1 MGEACACTGA
11 AWLWIE
17 SPQGIARRNGIK
29 SVHQGRRSS
38 SVSSQSE
45 LTKCVPLEH
54 WRDSFPSHLQES
66 PKLSQMPCRCGF
78 WEGSHPNFGNSGRPY
93 THRQY
98 LLRVE
103 MTVSQ
108 KVRRSGRNIFFLNS
122 VKQAK
127 IVAVISSA
135 CSTFSDD
142 CPFPTHSR
150 DSWS

>member
-1 MGEACACTGA
+1 MIRYSFPSRQIVLQNGRSLCLHRGC
-11 AWLWIE
+11 LVWIE

-103 MTVSQ
+103 MTVSP
-108 KVRRSGRNIFFLNS
+108 KRSVEVEDAPSF
-122 VKQAK
+122 
-127 IVAVISSA
+127 
-135 CSTFSDD
+135 
-142 CPFPTHSR
+142 
-150 DSWS
+150 